1 MHEGGQS
8 DEGVCFGLP
17 GKPRTIDGVL
27 GVGVADDLTRGEG
40 FNAGSSTRGRVG
52 VWGFACLGV
61 FESEDDPA
69 LLKKDRPIRRVS
81 EALFKSPIPLIRRR
95 NIHLNTITNTENRTL
110 HSGDRIRHRRR
121 LNRGSGKPVSPS
133 NIDSVI

>member
-1 MHEGGQS
+1 MNEGGQS
-8 DEGVCFGLP
+8 DKGVCFGLP
-17 GKPRTIDGVL
+17 GKPRAVDGVL
-27 GVGVADDLTRGEG
+27 GVGVVDDLAGGEG
-40 FNAGSSTRGRVG
+40 FNAGSSTRGRVR

-61 FESEDDPA
+61 FESENDSA

-95 NIHLNTITNTENRTL
+95 NIHLNTITNNKHRTL
-110 HSGDRIRHRRR
+110 RSGDGIRHRRW
-121 LNRGSGKPVSPS
+121 NRGSGKPVSPS

>member
-8 DEGVCFGLP
+8 DKGVCFGLP
-17 GKPRTIDGVL
+17 GKPRAVDGVL

-40 FNAGSSTRGRVG
+40 FNAGSSVRGRVG
-52 VWGFACLGV
+52 VWGFAWFWL

-81 EALFKSPIPLIRRR
+81 EALFKSPIPLIHRR
-95 NIHLNTITNTENRTL
+95 NIHLNTITNNKHRTL
-110 HSGDRIRHRRR
+110 RSGGGIGYRGR